1 MVGAN
6 DSEPFASEQCQVL
19 EHSLAEHRVRLHE
32 LPFAVVESRRLA
44 QNAVGDA
51 DLADVVQK
59 ESVFHAA
66 VVQQF
71 RRDLVSKLERIA
83 LYALRVSA
91 GAAVLGLERP
101 RQRRHRFGVGALQK
115 GALTPLELDQPP

>member
-1 MVGAN
+1 VVGAN
-6 DSEPFASEQCQVL
+6 DSEPFASKQRQVL
-19 EHSLAEHRVRLHE
+19 EHSLAEHSVRLHE

-66 VVQQF
+66 VIEQF
-71 RRDLVSKLERIA
+71 RRDLVGQLERVT
-83 LYALRVSA
+83 LHALRVGA

-101 RQRRHRFGVGALQK
+101 RQRRHRLGVGALQK
-115 GALTPLELDQPP
+115 CALTPLELDQPS